1 MHKYNGHIVPI
12 SPRIAGTVIAVL
24 VEDNQY
30 VTAGT
35 ELVRLDPADYKVALD
50 KAKADLADAEAQM
63 LEAESN
69 VPITSIETSSQ
80 IKTTSAAV
88 IEARAGVTSAQQ
100 QVNAANARLASA
112 KAKVAEAQANSEKAQ
127 KDLVR
132 FKTLVD
138 KDEISKQQY
147 DSAVAAAQAMA
158 AQVDTVQAGVTEAL
172 HNVDVAKAKL
182 GQAHAR
188 LNSAQ
193 VGQRQSQQSAPKQ
206 QAAIEAR
213 YKAAQATVQQKQ
225 TAIEQANLNLGYTA
239 MRAPVSG
246 LVSKKNAEPGMI
258 VAPGQEL
265 MALVPLDDIWV
276 TANFKETQ
284 LNRMRV
290 GQQVEIDVDAYGG
303 RTYRGHSTALPPLR
317 ALSLAYCP
325 PKTRPGTMSKWFSA
339 CLLRSCFDPGQNQ
352 PHSPAGDVGRANC
365 PAQFEVTAVRSI
377 QAAKLPAHP
386 EPARCFKAC
395 MNTVC
400 CSLIRRRIT
409 GEFSTSSYAT
419 TPAGHLGKRDVS
431 FSAISPVPGYFHE
444 DLLQFRVDSLN
455 FHPWGFK
462 TIEINREALAGGD
475 LAIDSASGIFPDGCL
490 RNSARRPCSGF

>member
-1 MHKYNGHIVPI
+1 MFAVLILAAIAAIPIYNYYTSREWTDDAQINGHIVPI

-80 IKTTSAAV
+80 IKTTGAAV

-213 YKAAQATVQQKQ
+213 YKAAQAAVQQKQ

-258 VAPGQEL
+258 VTPGQEL

-303 RTYRGHSTALPPLR
+303 RTYRGHIDSIA
-317 ALSLAYCP
+317 AASGAKFSLLP

-339 CLLRSCFDPGQNQ
+339 YLSRSCSTRDKTRTTLSGRGCRSCQLSCSIRSNGGEIHSSSKAPRSSGTRALLQGLHEHCMLFFDP
-352 PHSPAGDVGRANC
+352 PPDH
-365 PAQFEVTAVRSI
+365 
-377 QAAKLPAHP
+377 
-386 EPARCFKAC
+386 
-395 MNTVC
+395 
-400 CSLIRRRIT
+400 RRVL
-409 GEFSTSSYAT
+409 Y
-419 TPAGHLGKRDVS
+419 
-431 FSAISPVPGYFHE
+431 
-444 DLLQFRVDSLN
+444 
-455 FHPWGFK
+455 
-462 TIEINREALAGGD
+462 
-475 LAIDSASGIFPDGCL
+475 
-490 RNSARRPCSGF
+490 